1 MPKYTRGSR
10 KVDRGSKEANMFCPQ
25 CKSEYKEGYT
35 LCAECNVSLVS
46 DLEERPEPA
55 SSLELGSGDLV
66 SVLTTLDTAFV
77 SDVVILLEEQGI
89 PYMLQSG
96 TAFGV
101 ADGLVGTAG
110 PLTWQAI
117 LWIPSAFRD
126 PAESI
131 LKQVRERF
139 LQSKKENDSEVE

>member
-1 MPKYTRGSR
+1 
-10 KVDRGSKEANMFCPQ
+10 MFCPQ
-25 CKSEYKEGYT
+25 CKSEYKEGYN
-35 LCAECNVSLVS
+35 LCAECNVALVS
-46 DLEERPEPA
+46 VLEESAEPA
-55 SSLELGSGDLV
+55 SSMELGSGDLV

-77 SDVVILLEEQGI
+77 SDVVVLLEEQGI

-101 ADGLVGTAG
+101 ADGLVGTSG

-117 LWIPSAFRD
+117 LWTPSAFVER
-126 PAESI
+126 AESI

-139 LQSKKENDSEVE
+139 LQGEKEIESEPEREP